1 MPGESEGNGSG
12 SLTLS
17 GAVPS
22 VLKHCR
28 LSRAFEFLLG
38 IPPILETSRPDNPGP
53 RFAFGE
59 LAHC

>member
-1 MPGESEGNGSG
+1 MPGESEGNGIG

-22 VLKHCR
+22 VLKHPQTKQSLR
-28 LSRAFEFLLG
+28 
-38 IPPILETSRPDNPGP
+38 IPSWNSTSTDNPGP